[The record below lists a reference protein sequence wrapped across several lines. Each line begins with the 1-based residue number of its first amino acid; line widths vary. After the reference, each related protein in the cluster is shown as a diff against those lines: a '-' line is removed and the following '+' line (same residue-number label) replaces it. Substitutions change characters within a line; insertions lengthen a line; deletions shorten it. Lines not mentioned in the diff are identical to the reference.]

1 MLFVMLWKKDFNRLR
16 FKIFLVFLLSI
27 FTIGTS
33 VLASYKNGQIGAYLK
48 YGYSREC
55 EKILSYV
62 KTDEKIWINDIGWD
76 RLPFILREDKVQS
89 PEWRWKLKEWV
100 PKKKLLKKETEFMTY
115 NFYWKDI
122 DEFREKLV
130 EEDVEEIVFIKLN
143 DNVSEDF
150 LLQDRLDMLLN
161 SKWLEL
167 EKSVTM
173 KNKVVYYFNL
183 KND

>member
-1 MLFVMLWKKDFNRLR
+1 
-16 FKIFLVFLLSI
+16 
-27 FTIGTS
+27 
-33 VLASYKNGQIGAYLK
+33 
-48 YGYSREC
+48 
-55 EKILSYV
+55 
-62 KTDEKIWINDIGWD
+62 
-76 RLPFILREDKVQS
+76 
-89 PEWRWKLKEWV
+89 
-100 PKKKLLKKETEFMTY
+100 MTY

-130 EEDVEEIVFIKLN
+130 EKDVEEIVFIKLN